1 MDQTFEAGNT
11 VENTQT
17 TLTTTKQMCALV
29 KCSVQVAININLELN
44 ERRAQ
49 KL

>member
-17 TLTTTKQMCALV
+17 TATNQMCALV

-44 ERRAQ
+44 ERKAE